1 MDHHGLSLLK
11 ATFLDWIVRRLTNFT
26 LGIHGPRIQHK
37 WTKLRYK
44 KIYFYKL
51 YKARD
56 YARVTDTQFYF
67 EIQIDRTI
75 ITITLKVEKIDKL
88 YLLLKPGQVTTQR
101 GEPLTTESKFYYL
114 QIDMDWWTLKLN
126 WKFGMVWTII

>member
-1 MDHHGLSLLK
+1 MVLE
-11 ATFLDWIVRRLTNFT
+11 FNTNGPNYDTKKKNIFT
-26 LGIHGPRIQHK
+26 N
-37 WTKLRYK
+37 
-44 KIYFYKL
+44 

-56 YARVTDTQFYF
+56 YARVTDTQVYF

-114 QIDMDWWTLKLN
+114 QIDMD
-126 WKFGMVWTII
+126 